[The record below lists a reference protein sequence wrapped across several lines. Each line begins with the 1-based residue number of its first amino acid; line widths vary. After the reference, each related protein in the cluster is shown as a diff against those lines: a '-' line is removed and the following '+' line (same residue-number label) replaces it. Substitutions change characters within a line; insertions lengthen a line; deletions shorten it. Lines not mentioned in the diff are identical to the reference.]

1 MPKPT
6 KKFTPPLITLAPDGD
21 IILDICNSF
30 SSDDTSPAG
39 IRFLVASQI
48 LCTSSPV
55 FLTMLSKTSPFSEA
69 AKLHD
74 PTRKVPITISLSDD
88 NPTAFSVILN
98 ILHLRNRVVQ
108 KHPPRRPTLLAIM
121 DISDKYQLY
130 EALMF
135 VTHSW
140 CAGISRMDLPL
151 LEKIMLA
158 WAFRY
163 EAMFRDATRDLLLQ
177 SHCVTGGNLVLVQD
191 FRMAAVLKEC
201 LPECLTKALV
211 EKRNMVIEHF
221 KTELQYF
228 QTERWA
234 QPLLPVCTTKCD
246 RRQQD
251 HFWRM
256 YWLYQLEVPSTW
268 LRSIGY
274 LSSMLRLMPHV
285 DCTEDVTVRDHI
297 WNIDLQDIV
306 DEALRMLKDGLSLSE
321 FPSREVMEGD

>member
-1 MPKPT
+1 M
-6 KKFTPPLITLAPDGD
+6 FTPPLITLAPEGD
-21 IILDICNSF
+21 IILDICDSF
-30 SSDDTSPAG
+30 SSDDTSPAR

-74 PTRKVPITISLSDD
+74 LTRKIPITISLSDD
-88 NPTAFSVILN
+88 DPTAFSVVLN
-98 ILHLRNRVVQ
+98 ILHLRNRAVQ
-108 KHPPRRPTLLAIM
+108 KHPPRLRTLLAIM

-135 VTHSW
+135 VTDLW

-163 EAMFRDATRDLLLQ
+163 EAMFREATRDVLLQ
-177 SHCVTGGNLVLVQD
+177 SHCVTDGSLVLLED
-191 FRMAAVLKEC
+191 FRMAVLKEC
-201 LPECLTKALV
+201 LPECLNKALI

-228 QTERWA
+228 RTEKCARP
-234 QPLLPVCTTKCD
+234 QPPVCTAKCD
-246 RRQQD
+246 SRQRG
-251 HFWRM
+251 HFWRI

-274 LSSMLRLMPHV
+274 LSSMLRHMPRV
-285 DCTEDVTVRDHI
+285 DCTEDVMVRDHS

-306 DEALRMLKDGLSLSE
+306 DEALMMLKDGLSLSD
-321 FPSREVMEGD
+321 FPSREVVEGD